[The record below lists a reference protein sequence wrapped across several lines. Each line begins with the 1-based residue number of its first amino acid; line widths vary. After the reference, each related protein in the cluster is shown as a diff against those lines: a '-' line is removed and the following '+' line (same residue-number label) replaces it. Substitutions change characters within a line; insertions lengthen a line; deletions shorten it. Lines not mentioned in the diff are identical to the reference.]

1 MPGAAA
7 ARRRW
12 PSDTHD
18 PVLGK
23 SRLVQN
29 DQLAPR
35 PFRFGLAV
43 DRHTVFSRH
52 IRHTPTMLGWI
63 DLDFRRSLRR
73 GKRLSEL
80 VFRVRLALV
89 VVRCDTEVHSRLD
102 LRRKQMRTVRLIRD
116 QTAPMEGGAGANAI
130 WN

>member
-89 VVRCDTEVHSRLD
+89 VVRCDTEYIRALIFGASRCGLSG
-102 LRRKQMRTVRLIRD
+102 LSVTRPPPWK
-116 QTAPMEGGAGANAI
+116 
-130 WN
+130 